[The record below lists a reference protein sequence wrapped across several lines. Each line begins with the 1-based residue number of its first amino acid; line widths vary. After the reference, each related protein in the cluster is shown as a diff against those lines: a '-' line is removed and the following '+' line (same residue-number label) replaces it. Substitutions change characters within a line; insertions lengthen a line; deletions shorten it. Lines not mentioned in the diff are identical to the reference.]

1 MDGRSMKWGCLEG
14 NCPQCIENARVAK
27 EAIDDFKK
35 LSLRERLNR
44 LIEIGIL
51 DSNGDLAEQYRCGQ

>member
-1 MDGRSMKWGCLEG
+1 MKWGCLEG
-14 NCPQCIENARVAK
+14 NCPQCKENARVAK

-51 DSNGDLAEQYRCGQ
+51 DSNGDLAEQYRCG